1 MVSVQ
6 EERVEWAGLDDQ
18 TVPNDEDKRSGKRR
32 KENNTNTEIDTERH
46 DDAIK
51 EGTEELEWK
60 RTTKET

>member
-6 EERVEWAGLDDQ
+6 EERVEWAGLDDR